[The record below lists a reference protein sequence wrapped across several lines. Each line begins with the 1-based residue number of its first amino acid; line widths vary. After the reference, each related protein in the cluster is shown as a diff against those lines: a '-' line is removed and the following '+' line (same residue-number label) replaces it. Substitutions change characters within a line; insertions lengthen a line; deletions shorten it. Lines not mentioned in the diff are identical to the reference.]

1 MKQFNSIKSS
11 LGRWFAAP
19 WYPFA
24 FSLYPGLALLST
36 NLGQVDASAGVRVL
50 LASLAFGAI
59 LYLLFGLILRQAHRA
74 ALLATL
80 WMALFFSYGHVYNL
94 IKEKYPDFNSTP
106 WLLSA
111 WGVLALVFI
120 WWITRPKLD
129 FSAAALSLNVV
140 TLGLVLMSGGQV
152 LFGSTPA
159 SSHKAAAEFAPIQ
172 DLTPPEGQPLPDVY
186 YFILDSYGRDDL
198 LKSAY
203 GYDNSAFIKGLNE
216 RGFYVAEC
224 SQSNYVRTEISLGS
238 SLNMQYLQDLDS
250 KFTPDSEGRGR
261 LWDSLKHSA
270 ARYDFES
277 LGYKTVDFA
286 TGFAWNELRDAD
298 YFYSPPPL
306 SSGLSEFEGLF
317 LRTTLA
323 RYAEELGWV
332 DSDAVMGQ
340 GFRDRFNNV
349 FDSLDDLAGNPE
361 PTFAYIHLISPHPP
375 FVFGPDGEPTSPPDF
390 WNDQR
395 MYPADLYAK
404 GYQNQLTHLNAK
416 MLEGIDTILKNSDT
430 PPIIVIQGDHG
441 PWLQPKNKRM
451 WILNAYY
458 LPGHNDKLYSTIT
471 PVNTFRLI
479 LDTYFGGDYPLLKD
493 VSYFSPVPKLYQFSE
508 IPNTCEK

>member
-11 LGRWFAAP
+11 LGRWFAVP
-19 WYPFA
+19 WYPFV

-36 NLGQVDASAGVRVL
+36 NLGQVEAIAGLRVL

-94 IKEKYPDFNSTP
+94 LKKSYADFDATP
-106 WLLSA
+106 WLLSVWA
-111 WGVLALVFI
+111 VLALLCI
-120 WWITRPKLD
+120 WWVTRPKLD

-140 TLGLVLMSGGQV
+140 TLGLVLMSGGQI
-152 LFGSTPA
+152 LFGAAPI
-159 SSHKAAAEFAPIQ
+159 SSHKAAAEFAPVQ
-172 DLTPPEGQPLPDVY
+172 DLTPPAGQPLPDVY
-186 YFILDSYGRDDL
+186 YFILDSYGRADL
-198 LKSAY
+198 LQSAY
-203 GYDNSAFIKGLNE
+203 KYDNSSFIGGLEE

-250 KFTPDSEGRGR
+250 KFTPESEGRGR

-286 TGFAWNELRDAD
+286 TGFAWNELRDSD

-332 DSDAVMGQ
+332 DSDAVMAE

-349 FDSLDDLAGNPE
+349 FDSLDDLASNPE

-375 FVFGPDGEPTSPPDF
+375 FVFGPDGQPTNPADF
-390 WNDQR
+390 WNADR
-395 MYPADLYAK
+395 MYPSDLYAR
-404 GYQNQLTHLNAK
+404 GYQNQLTHLNEK
-416 MLEGIDTILKNSDT
+416 MLEGIDTILKNSAT

-441 PWLQPKNKRM
+441 PWLQPKNRRM

-493 VSYFSPVPKLYQFSE
+493 VSYFSPVPKLYDFSE